1 MMRAPT
7 VGFFFAAVRLV
18 FTFVFTASSYLFA
31 GYPATSTG
39 TNRFIALRS
48 VLVRFAFSFFP

>member
-1 MMRAPT
+1 